1 VTPAWAVPIVET
13 PPFTTTAG
21 AADSSV
27 ILHVPHSSTRI
38 PADARESI
46 LLDDAAFSME
56 LARITDAH
64 TDVLAR
70 EAAGDA
76 WLFINQCSRLVVD
89 PERFPDDRE
98 EMNAVGMG
106 AVYTATSQRETLRL
120 PDPERDARLIDK
132 YFHPYAQALTDLV
145 DRRLARC
152 GRAVILDIHSYPA
165 EPLPY
170 ELHIELRR
178 PAICLG
184 VDETHTPAWL
194 VDAARES
201 LGPVG
206 ECLVNEPFIGTY
218 APLKHYG
225 TDTRVSSIMVE
236 IRRDIYGEPDGS
248 LSDRRTDLV
257 TGLAR
262 LVGEV
267 AQYARG

>member
-1 VTPAWAVPIVET
+1 LTEPA
-13 PPFTTTAG
+13 PFTTLPG
-21 AADSSV
+21 AADNPV
-27 ILHVPHSSTRI
+27 ILHVPHSSSRI

-46 LLDDAAFSME
+46 LLDEHAMAAE
-56 LARITDAH
+56 LARMTDSH
-64 TDVLAR
+64 TDVLAH

-120 PDPERDARLIDK
+120 PDAQRDARLIQK

-145 DRRLARC
+145 DERLARC

-170 ELHIELRR
+170 ELHTDLRR

-184 VDETHTPAWL
+184 VDDMHTPTWL
-194 VDAARES
+194 VGAAREL

-218 APLKHYG
+218 VPLKHYG
-225 TDTRVSSIMVE
+225 NDARVASIMVE
-236 IRRDIYGEPDGS
+236 IRRDIYCERDGS
-248 LSDRRTDLV
+248 LSSGRRDLV
-257 TGLAR
+257 KALAQFVR
-262 LVGEV
+262 SCHPPN
-267 AQYARG
+267 